1 MSKEYKQDVVALYE
15 LTAEMNAR
23 WDVTGYKITS
33 SKDWISVFNA
43 LEWLRTNRDDFMQK
57 VDTSGS
63 IEQGQISNALD
74 QLVIAE
80 RGMHKYFKNEQ
91 NQLEKVTSNFR

>member
-23 WDVTGYKITS
+23 WDATGYKITS
-33 SKDWISVFNA
+33 SKDWINAFNA
-43 LEWLRTNRDDFMQK
+43 LEWLRANNGNVMKK
-57 VDTSGS
+57 VEASGS
-63 IEQGQISNALD
+63 IDRGDISNALE

-80 RGMHKYFKNEQ
+80 RAMHKYVQREQ
-91 NQLEKVTSNFR
+91 KLSCQETSVQ